1 MKIKVEV
8 ELTKDQGD
16 TVLGFLGTVGTMFL
30 GLPVSIE
37 TEEDPEE
44 EDPEEN
50 GVDSTIGFPPK
61 G

>member
-16 TVLGFLGTVGTMFL
+16 TVLGFLQTVGVVFL

-37 TEEDPEE
+37 TEDEVDEDE
-44 EDPEEN
+44 ED
-50 GVDSTIGFPPK
+50 GVDSTVGFPPK